1 MGINERI
8 QHFRKDIL
16 DMNQT
21 DFADKLGMKQ
31 TSVSGIERGSVAVTD
46 RTIKTICLIFNVNEN
61 WLRTGEGPIYNE
73 GEAFSLDRWAKEHGA
88 TELELEIVKVY
99 FELDP
104 GIRQAVMDHFKAH
117 FANAVD
123 PDEAEAEALKQDF
136 LRQRKAEAASSAT
149 AGDDGARH
157 TG

>member
-1 MGINERI
+1 MNERI
-8 QHFRKDIL
+8 RMVREAAGLSQTAFGARLGVSRDVVNNLEHGRVDIKDHFV
-16 DMNQT
+16 
-21 DFADKLGMKQ
+21 KL
-31 TSVSGIERGSVAVTD
+31 
-46 RTIKTICLIFNVNEN
+46 ICAEFQVDEN
-61 WLRTGEGPIYNE
+61 WLRTGEGGEGPIYNE

-104 GIRQAVMDHFKAH
+104 SIRQAVMDHFKAH